1 MSTSAVSWRRESPAV
16 LGYGMAVLSVAA
28 AVAIDLG
35 FERLLGDNPTVSLL
49 LCAIMLVAWA
59 GGTGP
64 ALLATALAVLAFD
77 YFFLP
82 PVHSLPLQFKDVPR
96 LAFFAVAALFVVA
109 LSAAQRRAATAL
121 RRVRDE
127 QQGTVRE
134 LQALNETLRTENAER
149 TRAEQRARLVE
160 QELRAIIDT
169 IPVLVLRHRADG
181 VIDFVNQVGRSYS
194 GIVSTNWTR
203 RTSVITHPDD
213 VARLEEAWDAA
224 LATGEPFETEARLRR
239 ADGEYRWF
247 ASRRAPLRNPDGEVI
262 AWYAATYDIED
273 RKRAED
279 ALRRSQAE
287 LAKARQDLQL
297 TIDTIST
304 MVVVLDHDGRAY
316 FANRPAQEF
325 IGKDFS
331 VENVRDLIHPDDR
344 DRVDRLWRTHLVT
357 GEPFQTE
364 QRMRR
369 ADGQYRWNHMSS
381 RTAARRDR
389 QGHQMVWVR
398 LRHRGQEAG
407 RGRLAGERGAVGGSP
422 ARVAAHDRFSSGHGV
437 DFRAGRHAQFRQS
450 NVAGLHRSYAGGS
463 DRQGTGYL
471 GLLSRRRCRAI
482 R

>member
-82 PVHSLPLQFKDVPR
+82 PVHSLPLQFKDFPR

-194 GIVSTNWTR
+194 GTR
-203 RTSVITHPDD
+203 NDQLDETHQ
-213 VARLEEAWDAA
+213 RHHS
-224 LATGEPFETEARLRR
+224 
-239 ADGEYRWF
+239 
-247 ASRRAPLRNPDGEVI
+247 SRRCC
-262 AWYAATYDIED
+262 AA
-273 RKRAED
+273 
-279 ALRRSQAE
+279 
-287 LAKARQDLQL
+287 
-297 TIDTIST
+297 
-304 MVVVLDHDGRAY
+304 
-316 FANRPAQEF
+316 
-325 IGKDFS
+325 
-331 VENVRDLIHPDDR
+331 
-344 DRVDRLWRTHLVT
+344 
-357 GEPFQTE
+357 
-364 QRMRR
+364 
-369 ADGQYRWNHMSS
+369 
-381 RTAARRDR
+381 
-389 QGHQMVWVR
+389 
-398 LRHRGQEAG
+398 
-407 RGRLAGERGAVGGSP
+407 
-422 ARVAAHDRFSSGHGV
+422 
-437 DFRAGRHAQFRQS
+437 
-450 NVAGLHRSYAGGS
+450 
-463 DRQGTGYL
+463 
-471 GLLSRRRCRAI
+471 
-482 R
+482 